1 MSLNHYKRGGSR
13 TSFWTQV
20 FSPGTCLAQS
30 LPAFSA
36 GSSSAPTLLCPRQP
50 HPFPELHQG
59 LAYISPAQS
68 RPPSFR
74 CMCPTAHLAPD
85 ASDTHQNPHGR
96 VSRKTRLKL
105 AYIARNCSPYSSWNC
120 PFRLARWLL
129 PFQTHPDVTVSS
141 KIKRILFVQWPLS
154 KSKNTFP
161 RSSPEVVPL
170 FK

>member
-30 LPAFSA
+30 VAAFSA

-85 ASDTHQNPHGR
+85 ASDTHQLESSRPCIPENPTQTGLH
-96 VSRKTRLKL
+96 SEELL
-105 AYIARNCSPYSSWNC
+105 SIQ
-120 PFRLARWLL
+120 FLEL
-129 PFQTHPDVTVSS
+129 PFQAGKMAAAIPDT
-141 KIKRILFVQWPLS
+141 
-154 KSKNTFP
+154 P
-161 RSSPEVVPL
+161 RCDSV
-170 FK
+170 